1 MSQENTLKT
10 EVEANESKAEASAK
24 LSIDYIL
31 EKIEKLDSDMQYLY
45 DAIKA
50 VGEIPSGADAGPAGD
65 VAGAEKAK
73 ALADIVKCR
82 ETTKQQM
89 LNFYT
94 GLLDDLRTEKQESD
108 RQTAFRI
115 IMQVIGDDSMSADE
129 RITLMEKFDDS
140 LSTIRFLH

>member
-1 MSQENTLKT
+1 MSQENNVKK
-10 EVEANESKAEASAK
+10 EAEINESKAEASAK

-31 EKIEKLDSDMQYLY
+31 EKIEKLDSDMRYLY

-73 ALADIVKCR
+73 ALSDIVKCR

-94 GLLDDLRTEKQESD
+94 GLLNDLRKQETSNKQYALDILKTAVESD
-108 RQTAFRI
+108 
-115 IMQVIGDDSMSADE
+115 SADKYSIIE
-129 RITLMEKFDDS
+129 QVNYVLDAVRHIDN
-140 LSTIRFLH
+140 